1 MSNKVNVPDQTV
13 LLAEAIIKLA
23 AMERLLVKAGIFTAD
38 ELTAEMQLISKE
50 ITAIM
55 LQKTLEP
62 TKPTESN

>member
-1 MSNKVNVPDQTV
+1 MSNKINMPDQAV

-23 AMERLLVKAGIFTAD
+23 AMERLLVKAGVITTD
-38 ELTAEMQLISKE
+38 ELTAEMQSISKE